1 MMRTKKKT
9 YCAFCGKEIRWIRD
23 KSSGKSVP
31 VEPRCMCFI
40 PDPNGQQIFIGLDGS
55 ARRGREVQDGLIG
68 YHRHN
73 CAMMPCHTILSDKE
87 ARNRCWA

>member
-31 VEPRCMCFI
+31 VEPHCMCFI
-40 PDPNGQQIFIGLDGS
+40 PDPNGQQIFIGLDGG

-73 CAMMPCHTILSDKE
+73 CAMMPGRNIPSEKQMR
-87 ARNRCWA
+87 ARRWV